1 MNAIFW
7 DLDDTLLAT
16 LPARMRA
23 LAHAYE
29 KCLGSRTDPLALW
42 RSHRG
47 GSLESLG
54 ERLLGK
60 DGHVF
65 TKAYRD
71 HYFGTRCLA
80 EAYDGIAAILA
91 EMVQAGARHA
101 VVTSKIAWTATEELS
116 EAGLLGF
123 FETVV
128 GCDDTDCH
136 KPDPEPI
143 YAAMQRL
150 CIDDARDILFVGDS
164 PADIWAAR
172 NAGCRSI
179 AALWGT
185 IDAELVLDATP
196 DFRAATPAELLA
208 ILRAE
213 IAS

>member
-7 DLDDTLLAT
+7 DLDDTLLET

-23 LAHAYE
+23 LAHAHE
-29 KCLGSRTDPLALW
+29 KCLGYRTDPLALW

-54 ERLLGK
+54 ERLLGSQ
-60 DGHVF
+60 GHLF
-65 TKAYRD
+65 ARAYRD
-71 HYFGTRCLA
+71 HYFATRCLA
-80 EAYDGIAAILA
+80 KAYDGVAEILEETAA
-91 EMVQAGARHA
+91 AGVRHA
-101 VVTSKIAWTATEELS
+101 VVTSKLAGTATEELT

-150 CIDDARDILFVGDS
+150 CIDARDILFVGDS

-172 NAGCRSI
+172 NAGARSV

-185 IDAELVLDATP
+185 IDSELVLDAMP
-196 DFRAATPAELLA
+196 DFRASNAAELRT
-208 ILRAE
+208 ILRTE
-213 IAS
+213 IGA

>member
-7 DLDDTLLAT
+7 DLDDTLLET

-23 LAHAYE
+23 LAHAHE
-29 KCLGSRTDPLALW
+29 KCLGYRTDPLALW

-54 ERLLGK
+54 ERLLGSQ
-60 DGHVF
+60 GHLF
-65 TKAYRD
+65 TRAYRD
-71 HYFGTRCLA
+71 HYFTTRCLA
-80 EAYDGIAAILA
+80 EAYDGVSEVLEELAA
-91 EMVQAGARHA
+91 AGVRHA
-101 VVTSKIAWTATEELS
+101 VVTSKLASTATEELA

-128 GCDDTDCH
+128 GSDDTDCH

-143 YAAMQRL
+143 FAAMQRL
-150 CIDDARDILFVGDS
+150 CLDDAHNILFVGDS

-172 NAGCRSI
+172 NAGCRSV

-185 IDAELVLDATP
+185 IDAELVLDAMP
-196 DFRAATPAELLA
+196 DFRALNAAELLA
-208 ILRAE
+208 ILRTE
-213 IAS
+213 VGT

>member
-29 KCLGSRTDPLALW
+29 TCLGSRTDPLALW

-54 ERLLGK
+54 ERLMGR
-60 DGHVF
+60 DGHIF
-65 TKAYRD
+65 AKTYRE
-71 HYFGTRCLA
+71 HYFGARCLA
-80 EAYDGIAAILA
+80 EAFDGVAAVLG
-91 EMVQAGARHA
+91 EMAVAGVRHA
-101 VVTSKIAWTATEELS
+101 VVTSKLAWTATEELT
-116 EAGLLGF
+116 EAGLLHF

-136 KPDPEPI
+136 KPDPEPV

-150 CIDDARDILFVGDS
+150 CIDDAGDILFVGDS

-185 IDAELVLDATP
+185 IDAELVLDAAP

-213 IAS
+213 VGA